1 MRYFLYLGLAL
12 SALLLLGCAPES
24 AYNGGTGGFK
34 DYESF
39 DEYGGATSGAK
50 AKPGGK
56 ASKDSKSSKGAA
68 KGGNKTPSPESSA
81 SYEPPV
87 KGDGHF
93 KPTKSLLGGM
103 RDSEAI
109 QRATMRPYK
118 IRGKTYTPHPVK
130 VGDTFD
136 GIASWYGP
144 DFHARTTSN
153 GETYNMNAHTAAHK
167 TLPIN
172 TIVRVFNK
180 DNGRTTVVRINDRGP
195 FVEGRI
201 IDLSNI
207 AAKDIQ
213 MVGRG
218 LANVRLEVVGFGG
231 DLAHNNPSKAQEKNP
246 KNEIKESSPKKQ
258 KNDSKKEVP
267 KAPKEVKTP
276 KEAKVAS
283 NQQARVASPVAIPIA
298 PMVTP
303 PPMPLPTESK
313 TMESEEPEPK
323 PDNEITM
330 IEEDLGQTFL
340 PKDLEEVEESEPVIQ
355 PLPAPLSNENMQ
367 PPKATSGDTP
377 AEVISESKPVR
388 EARAPDN
395 LATKSTIDPS
405 EATRPSQASQMEY
418 VTPVEPTEPTPP
430 LDEMELAR
438 PPKENPP
445 SPNKAISQPPSEEA
459 MQEAAPAPTPAAPKQ
474 EEKPASQSNEELI
487 TPLQL
492 DAALQNLM
500 DSTKRLQ
507 NEVEAEH
514 KLITGENEAKATES
528 TEKPL
533 ENHEDQAAQ
542 TEELETAQK
551 PQETSEALETASKPK
566 EATPPPPKEPSAPE
580 NPEPIAKKGSHMIS
594 LNVFSQ
600 EERAIKFSEDMKARF
615 EDLPYDI
622 DIVRTDKGLYRVA
635 LRGFSSLS
643 EAKEFIAREN
653 ISGHVVAE

>member
-68 KGGNKTPSPESSA
+68 KGGNKTPSLESSA

-136 GIASWYGP
+136 GVASWYGP
-144 DFHARTTSN
+144 DFHARATSN

-167 TLPIN
+167 TLPMN
-172 TIVRVFNK
+172 TIVKVFNK

-213 MVGRG
+213 MVGKG

-246 KNEIKESSPKKQ
+246 KNEVKEASPKKQ

-276 KEAKVAS
+276 KEAKAAS
-283 NQQARVASPVAIPIA
+283 NQQARAAAPVAS
-298 PMVTP
+298 MVTP
-303 PPMPLPTESK
+303 PPVPLPTES
-313 TMESEEPEPK
+313 TATESEELEPK
-323 PDNEITM
+323 PDDEIAVV
-330 IEEDLGQTFL
+330 EEDLGQTFL
-340 PKDLEEVEESEPVIQ
+340 PKDLEEIEESEPVTQ
-355 PLPAPLSNENMQ
+355 PLPAPLSNENTQ
-367 PPKATSGDTP
+367 PPKAASGDTP

-395 LATKSTIDPS
+395 LATKGTIDPS

-418 VTPVEPTEPTPP
+418 ATPVEPTEPTPP

-445 SPNKAISQPPSEEA
+445 SPKTISQPPSEEA
-459 MQEAAPAPTPAAPKQ
+459 MQEAAPAPAPAAPKQ
-474 EEKPASQSNEELI
+474 EEKPASQSDEELI
-487 TPLQL
+487 APLQL

-528 TEKPL
+528 IEKPSD
-533 ENHEDQAAQ
+533 NHEDQAAQ

-566 EATPPPPKEPSAPE
+566 EATPPPPPHKEPSAAE
-580 NPEPIAKKGSHMIS
+580 NQEPIAKKGSHMVS

-600 EERAIKFSEDMKARF
+600 EERAIKFSEDMRARF

-635 LRGFSSLS
+635 LRGFSSIS